1 MFFISG
7 EGEGRKVFM
16 GSLLFLRTQE
26 PDRKMYVALA
36 STQSELISQN
46 TRCKTDNLDEI
57 YLMALHTSLPS
68 AVICTVWVQEMLM
81 LCYNKA
87 LVEFSFK
94 IKFRQIG

>member
-57 YLMALHTSLPS
+57 YLIAYFIAISCNLYSLS
-68 AVICTVWVQEMLM
+68 SRNVNVIML
-81 LCYNKA
+81 
-87 LVEFSFK
+87 
-94 IKFRQIG
+94 

>member
-1 MFFISG
+1 MFFILG
-7 EGEGRKVFM
+7 EGEGRKVTM
-16 GSLLFLRTQE
+16 SSLLFLKTQE

-68 AVICTVWVQEMLM
+68 AVICTV
-81 LCYNKA
+81 
-87 LVEFSFK
+87 
-94 IKFRQIG
+94 